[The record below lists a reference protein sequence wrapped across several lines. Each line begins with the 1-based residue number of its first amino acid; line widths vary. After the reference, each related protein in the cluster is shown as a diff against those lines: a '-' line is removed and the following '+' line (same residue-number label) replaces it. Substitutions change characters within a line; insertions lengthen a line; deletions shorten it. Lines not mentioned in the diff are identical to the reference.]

1 MEVVP
6 FTVAMWGEG
15 RKCSSGRSQ
24 GRDLPST
31 VEAPGGWA
39 GSGEGQGCRPP
50 PWGPV
55 SFWKG
60 REPDPVRA
68 LGKEGQPSRQVLGP
82 QWAGAAG
89 WPRERGSGGCSL
101 GPRGSWEAGAV
112 STGPGLAPAPRLL
125 HRKHGPAPLRD
136 VHQVRGGRVPDP
148 PGQRPGVSTPHAP
161 TPRDLRGH
169 VQAPD
174 PPGSLAFALFSFSP
188 LLVLCCCD
196 GFSLVWRAGLLTV
209 VPSLMGSRA
218 PRSVVVA
225 PGLRGPGLAQ

>member
-1 MEVVP
+1 MRQHDQSDTELVW
-6 FTVAMWGEG
+6 TLRAAWMLGGGEQTRAAEPTAG
-15 RKCSSGRSQ
+15 SSGRSQ

-82 QWAGAAG
+82 QWAGAVG

-101 GPRGSWEAGAV
+101 GPRGSWEAAGGLCSV
-112 STGPGLAPAPRLL
+112 WLRGSRGPVRGLAAAAPRP
-125 HRKHGPAPLRD
+125 RA
-136 VHQVRGGRVPDP
+136 
-148 PGQRPGVSTPHAP
+148 RPGHA
-161 TPRDLRGH
+161 TFLRKGPL
-169 VQAPD
+169 APSASALAGN
-174 PPGSLAFALFSFSP
+174 PGG
-188 LLVLCCCD
+188 V
-196 GFSLVWRAGLLTV
+196 GV
-209 VPSLMGSRA
+209 
-218 PRSVVVA
+218 
-225 PGLRGPGLAQ
+225 